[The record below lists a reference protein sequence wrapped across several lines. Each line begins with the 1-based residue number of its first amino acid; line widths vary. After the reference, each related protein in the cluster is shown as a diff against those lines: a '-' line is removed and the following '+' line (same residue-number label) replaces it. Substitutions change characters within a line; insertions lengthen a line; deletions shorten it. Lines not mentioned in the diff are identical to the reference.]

1 MKTTNALNWLI
12 VGVLLVVAG
21 LACNA
26 PTAGGGNGSPTVP
39 AVGNLDTAIAGTSSA
54 AMTETV
60 AAGGGS
66 VATVS
71 PATTV
76 APVAS
81 PEGPTPVKPS
91 DTPGPTNTPGTSGC
105 TNSAAFVSDVTI
117 PDDTVVQPGQTFV
130 KTWRL
135 NNNGTCAWQTTYQ
148 LAFVSGAQM
157 GAPAAVT
164 LPGVVN
170 AGSNM
175 DVSVTFTAPLTPGTY
190 TSQWQM
196 RTGAGELFGTKPYV
210 RIIVPAPTSTATATT
225 PATATAPA
233 SETPTVTPTVTPSA
247 TGGLILL
254 VTLTPSATATS
265 GGVLGPAIAQDT
277 FSKVAPSGQVSGA
290 GEVTTNVN
298 NVGDLNNNAGLQ
310 GLVTFNL
317 SSIPVGSTI
326 TDVRLT
332 MGPYDQ
338 LGTPFTD
345 LGCLRVYAYNF
356 GPSIEASDFFSGG
369 ASGALWRFCSTT
381 DLDSETAQM
390 IGSLDA
396 IQAAVGGLFQ
406 LRFQFNEKFSNN
418 DNGEDVLR
426 PTPKLVITYQL
437 P

>member
-1 MKTTNALNWLI
+1 MRTKKALNWLT

-26 PTAGGGNGSPTVP
+26 PTAGGGDGTPTVP

-66 VATVS
+66 VATVT

-91 DTPGPTNTPGTSGC
+91 DTPGPTNTAGVSGC

-135 NNNGTCAWQTTYQ
+135 NNNGTCAWQTAYQ

-157 GAPAAVT
+157 GAPAAVAV
-164 LPGVVN
+164 PGVVS
-170 AGSNM
+170 AGSNV
-175 DVSVTFTAPLTPGTY
+175 DISVTFTAPLTPGTY

-196 RTGAGELFGTKPYV
+196 RSGTSELFGTKPYV
-210 RIIVPAPTSTATATT
+210 RIIVPSPTGTATATL
-225 PATATAPA
+225 AA
-233 SETPTVTPTVTPSA
+233 SETATVTPTVTPSA
-247 TGGLILL
+247 TGGLIII
-254 VTLTPSATATS
+254 VTLAPSATATS

-277 FSKVAPSGQVSGA
+277 FSKVGPSGQVSGA
-290 GEVTTNVN
+290 GAVNTNVS
-298 NVGDLNNNAGLQ
+298 NVGDLSNNAGLQ
-310 GLVTFNL
+310 GLVTFDL
-317 SSIPVGSTI
+317 SSIPAGSTI
-326 TDVRLT
+326 TEVLLT

-345 LGCLRVYAYNF
+345 LGCLRVYPYNF
-356 GPSIEASDFFSGG
+356 GPSIEASDFFGG
-369 ASGALWRFCSTT
+369 TASGALWRFCSTA
-381 DLDSETAQM
+381 DLDSESAQE

-406 LRFQFNEKFSNN
+406 VRFQFNEKFSNN
-418 DNGEDVLR
+418 DNSEDVLR
-426 PTPKLVITYQL
+426 PTPKLVITYQGS
-437 P
+437 